1 MITMSAVEI
10 GKIVD
15 GVVTGITSF
24 GAFIQLPDGKTG
36 LCHISEIADSYVK
49 NVSDFLKESQP
60 VKVKIINIDD
70 KGKVSLSIR
79 QAMPKPENAPA
90 STQGQ
95 GYQGRPQGGSPR
107 PQGGGSRPQ
116 GSAPRS
122 QGYAPR
128 SSDSGRDQRP
138 GNRPSSPAPYHA
150 SKQQGYRS
158 DRGSSGGGFEDMLSS
173 FMKDSDDK
181 LKGIKKNAKSSRRG
195 NGFSTKSK

>member
-1 MITMSAVEI
+1 MSAVEI

-60 VKVKIINIDD
+60 VKVKVINVDE

-79 QAMPKPENAPA
+79 QATPKPEGAPVSTRPSSPA
-90 STQGQ
+90 SRPH
-95 GYQGRPQGGSPR
+95 GYP
-107 PQGGGSRPQ
+107 
-116 GSAPRS
+116 
-122 QGYAPR
+122 PR
-128 SSDSGRDQRP
+128 SSDSGGYRP
-138 GNRPSSPAPYHA
+138 SNRPSSPAPYFA
-150 SKQQGYRS
+150 PKSQNSRT
-158 DRGSSGGGFEDMLSS
+158 DRRDSPGTFEDMLSG

-181 LKGIKKNAKSSRRG
+181 LKGIKKNAKSNRKG
-195 NGFSTKSK
+195 NSFNSKER

>member
-1 MITMSAVEI
+1 MSAVEI
-10 GKIVD
+10 GNIVD

-79 QAMPKPENAPA
+79 QAMPKSENAPA
-90 STQGQ
+90 AAQGQ

-107 PQGGGSRPQ
+107 PQGSGPRPQ
-116 GSAPRS
+116 GNAPRS
-122 QGYAPR
+122 QGYGNR

-150 SKQQGYRS
+150 SKPQGFRS
-158 DRGSSGGGFEDMLSS
+158 DRNSSGGGGFEDMLSS
-173 FMKDSDDK
+173 FIKDSDDK

-195 NGFSTKSK
+195 NGFSTKTK

>member
-1 MITMSAVEI
+1 MSAVEI

-49 NVSDFLKESQP
+49 NVSDFLKEAQT
-60 VKVKIINIDD
+60 VQVKIINIDD

-79 QAMPKPENAPA
+79 QAMPKSENAPTA
-90 STQGQ
+90 SKPSN
-95 GYQGRPQGGSPR
+95 YPPR
-107 PQGGGSRPQ
+107 SQNGAPRSQ

-122 QGYAPR
+122 QGYTPR
-128 SSDSGRDQRP
+128 SSDSGSYQQRSS
-138 GNRPSSPAPYHA
+138 NRPSSPAPYFA
-150 SKQQGYRS
+150 PKQQGFKS
-158 DRGSSGGGFEDMLSS
+158 DRRESGGGFEDMLSS
-173 FMKDSDDK
+173 FIKDSDDK

-195 NGFSTKSK
+195 NSFTTKSK